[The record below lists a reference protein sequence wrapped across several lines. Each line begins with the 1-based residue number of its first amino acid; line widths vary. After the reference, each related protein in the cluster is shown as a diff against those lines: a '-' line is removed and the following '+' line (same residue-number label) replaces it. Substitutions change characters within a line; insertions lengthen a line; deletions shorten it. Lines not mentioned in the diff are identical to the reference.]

1 MSYSRRQL
9 YALGETLGECVT
21 RKEGGRIIYGGGG
34 GGGQAPAPTTNTTN
48 TSNIP
53 EYARPYV
60 ETMLGATQQQLFNTA
75 PGPDGTTQITS
86 VKPYQAFGAQVPGS
100 QYAAGMGPGEI
111 QAAQA
116 AYAPQDILQ
125 QRAYQ
130 GAANLQVPGQYG
142 QATDV
147 TGAGITGALG
157 TAGQAGMYGGLG
169 AQYGGMGAQAG
180 MQGAGYGGM
189 GAQYGAQ
196 AARAG
201 EQYARQATDP
211 YATQAYMSPYMQ
223 NVVDV
228 QQREAQRASDILGAQ
243 QRSQATQQGAFG
255 GSRQALMEAERQRN
269 LATQMG
275 SIQAT
280 GLQSAFDQAR
290 QAQQFGANLG
300 LQGKQAGIQGAQAGM
315 QGAGLGIQGAQA
327 GMQGAQVGL
336 QGVGAQQAGYG
347 QAIQGAGQLGNLGT
361 QQLAAQ
367 QGVLGTQNQYG
378 GQQQAYNQNILNQ
391 AIQNYA
397 MTQQYPQQQ
406 LAFMN
411 AQLRGLPM
419 QSSTTQSYQA
429 PPSYLSQAAGLGM
442 AGYGLSKLMG
452 KKGGLPKDFEK
463 KKDDAPSGLQALAL
477 SKM

>member
-21 RKEGGRIIYGGGG
+21 RKEGGRIVYGGGG
-34 GGGQAPAPTTNTTN
+34 GGGPAPAPTSSTTN

-86 VKPYQAFGAQVPGS
+86 VKPYQAFGSQIPGS

-111 QAAQA
+111 GAAQA

-157 TAGQAGMYGGLG
+157 TAGQAG
-169 AQYGGMGAQAG
+169 QYGGMGAG
-180 MQGAGYGGM
+180 I
-189 GAQYGAQ
+189 GAQ
-196 AARAG
+196 AAQAG
-201 EQYARQATDP
+201 RQYAQQATNP
-211 YATQAYMSPYMQ
+211 YAMQAYMSPYMQ

-228 QQREAQRASDILGAQ
+228 QQREAQRASDIAGAA
-243 QRSQATQQGAFG
+243 QRGQATQQGAFG

-275 SIQAT
+275 NIQAT

-290 QAQQFGANLG
+290 QAQQFGAQLG
-300 LQGKQAGIQGAQAGM
+300 LQGQ
-315 QGAGLGIQGAQA
+315 QA
-327 GMQGAQVGL
+327 GMQGAQIGL

-347 QAIQGAGQLGNLGT
+347 QAVQGAGMLGNLGA

-367 QGVLGTQNQYG
+367 QGVLGTQAQYG

-397 MTQQYPQQQ
+397 MQQQYPQQQ

-419 QSSTTQSYQA
+419 QASTTQSYQA

-442 AGYGLSKLMG
+442 AGYGLSKLGAFG

>member
-1 MSYSRRQL
+1 MKLLNFLFKFLTGQQFAL
-9 YALGETLGECVT
+9 YL
-21 RKEGGRIIYGGGG
+21 GGGG
-34 GGGQAPAPTTNTTN
+34 PTTSTTQ

-86 VKPYQAFGAQVPGS
+86 VKPYQAFGAQVDGG
-100 QYAAGMGPGEI
+100 QAGLGPGEMAAARSAYAQFDPLQN
-111 QAAQA
+111 QAYQTASGLETGTAMQVGMGGTAAGTAQA
-116 AYAPQDILQ
+116 LGAGQQYAQ
-125 QRAYQ
+125 
-130 GAANLQVPGQYG
+130 
-142 QATDV
+142 QATN
-147 TGAGITGALG
+147 
-157 TAGQAGMYGGLG
+157 
-169 AQYGGMGAQAG
+169 
-180 MQGAGYGGM
+180 
-189 GAQYGAQ
+189 
-196 AARAG
+196 
-201 EQYARQATDP
+201 P
-211 YATQAYMSPYMQ
+211 YATAAYMSPYMQ

-228 QQREAQRASDILGAQ
+228 QQREAQRMSDIAGTQ
-243 QRSQATQQGAFG
+243 QRGQATQAGAFG
-255 GSRQALMEAERQRN
+255 GSRQAIMEAERQRN
-269 LATQMG
+269 LATQQG
-275 SIQAT
+275 TIQAQ

-300 LQGKQAGIQGAQAGM
+300 LQGAQAGIAGGQQLYG
-315 QGAGLGIQGAQA
+315 QGAGNLGLQSQYGAQR
-327 GMQGAQVGL
+327 
-336 QGVGAQQAGYG
+336 
-347 QAIQGAGQLGNLGT
+347 
-361 QQLAAQ
+361 
-367 QGVLGTQNQYG
+367 
-378 GQQQAYNQNILNQ
+378 QAYDQNVLNQ

-442 AGYGLSKLMG
+442 GAYGLSKLMG

>member
-9 YALGETLGECVT
+9 YAMGETLGECVT

-34 GGGQAPAPTTNTTN
+34 GGGSPAPQQNTTN

-60 ETMLGATQQQLFNTA
+60 ETMLGATQQQLFNTVQ
-75 PGPDGTTQITS
+75 GPDGTTQITS
-86 VKPYQAFGAQVPGS
+86 VKPYKPFGAAVEGS
-100 QYAAGMGPGEI
+100 QYAAGMGPGEM
-111 QAAQA
+111 QAAQS
-116 AYAPQDILQ
+116 AYAPFDPLQ
-125 QRAYQ
+125 QRAYGTAAGLETGSAMQ
-130 GAANLQVPGQYG
+130 AGTGGTAAGTAQALGAGRQYAQ
-142 QATDV
+142 QATN
-147 TGAGITGALG
+147 
-157 TAGQAGMYGGLG
+157 
-169 AQYGGMGAQAG
+169 
-180 MQGAGYGGM
+180 
-189 GAQYGAQ
+189 
-196 AARAG
+196 
-201 EQYARQATDP
+201 P
-211 YATQAYMSPYMQ
+211 YATAAYMSPYMQ

-228 QQREAQRASDILGAQ
+228 QQREAQRQSDILGAQ
-243 QRSQATQQGAFG
+243 QRGQATQVGAFG
-255 GSRQALMEAERQRN
+255 GSRQAILEAERQRN
-269 LATQMG
+269 LATQKG
-275 SIQAT
+275 QIQAT

-300 LQGKQAGIQGAQAGM
+300 LQGAQAGIAGGQQLYG
-315 QGAGLGIQGAQA
+315 QGAG
-327 GMQGAQVGL
+327 
-336 QGVGAQQAGYG
+336 
-347 QAIQGAGQLGNLGT
+347 NLG
-361 QQLAAQ
+361 L
-367 QGVLGTQNQYG
+367 QNQYG
-378 GQQQAYNQNILNQ
+378 LQQQAYNQNVLNQ

-463 KKDDAPSGLQALAL
+463 KKDDAPGGLQALAL

>member
-9 YALGETLGECVT
+9 YAMGETLGDCVT
-21 RKEGGRIIYGGGG
+21 RKEGGRIVYGGGG
-34 GGGQAPAPTTNTTN
+34 SGGGGGAPTQSTTN

-86 VKPYQAFGAQVPGS
+86 VKPYQAFGSASGEVDASGNPMLRGL
-100 QYAAGMGPGEI
+100 GPGEMT
-111 QAAQA
+111 AARS
-116 AYAPQDILQ
+116 AYAPFDPLQ
-125 QRAYQ
+125 NQAYQ

-147 TGAGITGALG
+147 AGAGIMGALG
-157 TAGQAGMYGGLG
+157 TAGQAG
-169 AQYGGMGAQAG
+169 QYGGMGAG
-180 MQGAGYGGM
+180 I
-189 GAQYGAQ
+189 GAQ
-196 AARAG
+196 AAQAG
-201 EQYARQATDP
+201 RQYAQQATNP
-211 YATQAYMSPYMQ
+211 YAMQAYMSPYMQ
-223 NVVDV
+223 NVVAT
-228 QQREAQRASDILGAQ
+228 QQREAQRASDIAGAA
-243 QRSQATQQGAFG
+243 QRGQATQAGAFG
-255 GSRQALMEAERQRN
+255 GGRQAIMEAERQRN

-275 SIQAT
+275 NIQAT

-290 QAQQFGANLG
+290 QAQQFGAQLG
-300 LQGKQAGIQGAQAGM
+300 LQGQ
-315 QGAGLGIQGAQA
+315 QA
-327 GMQGAQVGL
+327 GMQGAQIGL

-367 QGVLGTQNQYG
+367 QGILGTQAQYG
-378 GQQQAYNQNILNQ
+378 ASRQAYDQNVLNQ

-397 MTQQYPQQQ
+397 MQTQYPQQQ

-419 QSSTTQSYQA
+419 QASTTQSYQA
-429 PPSYLSQAAGLGM
+429 PPSYLSQAAGLGVT
-442 AGYGLSKLMG
+442 GLALNKLGAFG

-463 KKDDAPSGLQALAL
+463 KRMDDGIAGLGLYNAMK
-477 SKM
+477 S

>member
-9 YALGETLGECVT
+9 YAMGETLGECVT

-157 TAGQAGMYGGLG
+157 TAGQAG
-169 AQYGGMGAQAG
+169 QYGGMGAG
-180 MQGAGYGGM
+180 I
-189 GAQYGAQ
+189 GAQ
-196 AARAG
+196 AAQAG
-201 EQYARQATDP
+201 RQYAQQATNP
-211 YATQAYMSPYMQ
+211 YAMQAYMSPYMQ

-228 QQREAQRASDILGAQ
+228 QQREAQRASDIAGAA
-243 QRSQATQQGAFG
+243 QRGQATQQGAFG

-275 SIQAT
+275 NIQAT

-290 QAQQFGANLG
+290 QAQQFGAQLG
-300 LQGKQAGIQGAQAGM
+300 LQGQ
-315 QGAGLGIQGAQA
+315 QA
-327 GMQGAQVGL
+327 GMQGAQIGL

-347 QAIQGAGQLGNLGT
+347 QAVQGAGMLGNLGA

-367 QGVLGTQNQYG
+367 QGVLGTQAQYG

-397 MTQQYPQQQ
+397 MQQQYPQQQ

-419 QSSTTQSYQA
+419 QASTTQSYQA

-442 AGYGLSKLMG
+442 AGYGLSKLGAFG

>member
-9 YALGETLGECVT
+9 YAMGETLGDCVT
-21 RKEGGRIIYGGGG
+21 RKEGGRIVYGGGG
-34 GGGQAPAPTTNTTN
+34 SGGGGGAPTQSTTN

-86 VKPYQAFGAQVPGS
+86 VKPYQAFGSASGEVDASGNPMLRGL
-100 QYAAGMGPGEI
+100 GPGEMT
-111 QAAQA
+111 AARS
-116 AYAPQDILQ
+116 AYAPFDPLQ
-125 QRAYQ
+125 NQAYQ

-147 TGAGITGALG
+147 AGAGIMGALG
-157 TAGQAGMYGGLG
+157 TAGQAG
-169 AQYGGMGAQAG
+169 QYGGMGAG
-180 MQGAGYGGM
+180 I
-189 GAQYGAQ
+189 GAQ
-196 AARAG
+196 AAQAG
-201 EQYARQATDP
+201 RQYAQQATNP
-211 YATQAYMSPYMQ
+211 YAMQAYMSPYMQ
-223 NVVDV
+223 NVVAT
-228 QQREAQRASDILGAQ
+228 QQREAQRASDIAGAA
-243 QRSQATQQGAFG
+243 QRGQATQAGAFG
-255 GSRQALMEAERQRN
+255 GGRQAIMEAERQRN

-275 SIQAT
+275 NIQAA

-290 QAQQFGANLG
+290 QAQQFGAQLG
-300 LQGKQAGIQGAQAGM
+300 LQGQ
-315 QGAGLGIQGAQA
+315 QA
-327 GMQGAQVGL
+327 GMQGAQIGL

-367 QGVLGTQNQYG
+367 QGILGTQAQYG
-378 GQQQAYNQNILNQ
+378 ASRQAYDQNVLNQ

-397 MTQQYPQQQ
+397 MQTQYPQQQ

-419 QSSTTQSYQA
+419 QASTTQSYQA
-429 PPSYLSQAAGLGM
+429 PPSYLSQAAGLGVT
-442 AGYGLSKLMG
+442 GLALNKLGAFG

-463 KKDDAPSGLQALAL
+463 KRMDDGIAGLGLYNAMK
-477 SKM
+477 S

>member
-1 MSYSRRQL
+1 MNLLQSFWNPL
-9 YALGETLGECVT
+9 AIIKNFTLW
-21 RKEGGRIIYGGGG
+21 GGGSGGGG
-34 GGGQAPAPTTNTTN
+34 PTTSTTQ

-86 VKPYQAFGAQVPGS
+86 VKPYQAFGSQVPGS

-111 QAAQA
+111 SAAQA
-116 AYAPQDILQ
+116 AYAPFDPLQ

-130 GAANLQVPGQYG
+130 GAANLQVPGQFG
-142 QATDV
+142 QATDAAR
-147 TGAGITGALG
+147 AGIAGQFG
-157 TAGQAGMYGGLG
+157 TTGQAG
-169 AQYGGMGAQAG
+169 QYGGMGAQL
-180 MQGAGYGGM
+180 
-189 GAQYGAQ
+189 GAQ
-196 AARAG
+196 AAQAG
-201 EQYARQATDP
+201 QQYADMATNP
-211 YATQAYMSPYMQ
+211 NAISAYMSPYMQ

-228 QQREAQRASDILGAQ
+228 QQREAQRASNIAGAA
-243 QRSQATQQGAFG
+243 QRGQATQAGAFG
-255 GSRQALMEAERQRN
+255 GSRQAIMDAERQRN

-275 SIQAT
+275 NIQAT

-290 QAQQFGANLG
+290 QAQQFGATLG
-300 LQGKQAGIQGAQAGM
+300 L
-315 QGAGLGIQGAQA
+315 QGAQA

-367 QGVLGTQNQYG
+367 QGVLGTQSQYG

-397 MTQQYPQQQ
+397 MQQQYPQQQ

-419 QSSTTQSYQA
+419 QASTTQSYQA

-442 AGYGLSKLMG
+442 GAYGLSKLGAFG

-463 KKDDAPSGLQALAL
+463 KKMDDAPGGLQALAL

>member
-1 MSYSRRQL
+1 MNLLQSFWNPL
-9 YALGETLGECVT
+9 AIIKKFTLW
-21 RKEGGRIIYGGGG
+21 GGGSGGGG
-34 GGGQAPAPTTNTTN
+34 GGGPTTSTTQ

-75 PGPDGTTQITS
+75 PGPDGSMQITG
-86 VKPYQAFGAQVPGS
+86 VKPYQAFGSPVSGS
-100 QYAAGMGPGEI
+100 KYAAGMGPGEI
-111 QAAQA
+111 GAAQA
-116 AYAPQDILQ
+116 AYAPFDPLQ

-130 GAANLQVPGQYG
+130 GVSELQVPGQYG

-157 TAGQAGMYGGLG
+157 TAGQAG
-169 AQYGGMGAQAG
+169 QYGGMGAQIGSQA
-180 MQGAGYGGM
+180 
-189 GAQYGAQ
+189 AQ
-196 AARAG
+196 AG
-201 EQYARQATDP
+201 QQYAQQATNP

-228 QQREAQRASDILGAQ
+228 QQREAQRASDIAGAA
-243 QRSQATQQGAFG
+243 QRGQATQAGAFG
-255 GSRQALMEAERQRN
+255 GGRQAIMEAERQRN
-269 LATQMG
+269 LATQKG
-275 SIQAT
+275 TIQAT

-290 QAQQFGANLG
+290 QAQQFGATLG
-300 LQGKQAGIQGAQAGM
+300 LQGQ
-315 QGAGLGIQGAQA
+315 QA

-347 QAIQGAGQLGNLGT
+347 QAVQGAGVLGNLGA

-367 QGVLGTQNQYG
+367 QGILGAMNQYG
-378 GQQQAYNQNILNQ
+378 GQQQAYNQNIINQ
-391 AIQNYA
+391 ALQNYA
-397 MTQQYPQQQ
+397 MQQQYPQQQ

-419 QSSTTQSYQA
+419 QASTTQMYQA

-442 AGYGLSKLMG
+442 TGIAGLGLYNAMNR
-452 KKGGLPKDFEK
+452 
-463 KKDDAPSGLQALAL
+463 
-477 SKM
+477 